1 MALRFLRPEAFVM
14 RRFAVSLLLLLA
26 AATVA
31 QAQSYPTKP
40 VKIIVPFTAGSATD
54 ILARL
59 VGDQLS
65 RALGQPFVIENKPGA
80 GGIVGTQAAK
90 DAAPDGYTLIAAGS
104 GPFGINPGVYKSLP
118 YDPVRDFEP
127 IGNIALTPQA
137 IVVGAQ
143 SPYKSI
149 RELVAAAK
157 AKPGEL
163 SFASLGNGST
173 SHLTMEAFQQAA
185 GIKLNHIPFKG
196 SSDAQSQIIG
206 GNVVMMS
213 DTVPGLLTQVKG
225 GKLRALGVAIPQ
237 RSPFMPDVPTLAE
250 QGYPGFESVGWIGLA
265 APAKTPVAILDKL
278 NAEVRR
284 MLQDPAVRE
293 KMAQLAFTPVG
304 DTRAQFGAFMK
315 GEIAKW
321 SKVAHDSGA
330 RAD

>member
-1 MALRFLRPEAFVM
+1 MALRFLRPEACVI
-14 RRFAVSLLLLLA
+14 RRFAASLLLLI
-26 AATVA
+26 AATMA

-59 VGDQLS
+59 VGEQLG
-65 RALGQPFVIENKPGA
+65 RTLGQPFVIENKPGA

-149 RELVAAAK
+149 RDLVAAAK

-163 SFASLGNGST
+163 SIASLGNGST

-213 DTVPGLLTQVKG
+213 DTVPGLLTQVRG

>member
-1 MALRFLRPEAFVM
+1 MALRFLRPEAFVI
-14 RRFAVSLLLLLA
+14 RRFAASLLLLF
-26 AATVA
+26 AATLA
-31 QAQSYPTKP
+31 QAQPYPTKP

-65 RALGQPFVIENKPGA
+65 RALGQPFVIDNKPGA

-127 IGNIALTPQA
+127 IGNVALTPQA

-149 RELVAAAK
+149 KDLVAAAK

-278 NAEVRR
+278 NGELRR

>member
-1 MALRFLRPEAFVM
+1 VI
-14 RRFAVSLLLLLA
+14 RRFAASLLLLLA
-26 AATVA
+26 AATGA

-59 VGDQLS
+59 VGEQLGRS
-65 RALGQPFVIENKPGA
+65 LGQPFVVENKPGA

-149 RELVAAAK
+149 RDLVTAAK

-213 DTVPGLLTQVKG
+213 DTVPGLLTQVRG

-278 NAEVRR
+278 NAELRR

>member
-1 MALRFLRPEAFVM
+1 MALPFPCPEACVI
-14 RRFAVSLLLLLA
+14 RRFAASLLLLLA
-26 AATVA
+26 ATAA
-31 QAQSYPTKP
+31 QAQPYPTKP

-65 RALGQPFVIENKPGA
+65 RALGQPFVVENKPGA

-127 IGNIALTPQA
+127 IGNVALTPQA

-185 GIKLNHIPFKG
+185 GIRLNHIPFKG

-265 APAKTPVAILDKL
+265 APAKTPVAILDRL
-278 NAEVRR
+278 SAELRR

>member
-1 MALRFLRPEAFVM
+1 MALRFPRPEAFVI
-14 RRFAVSLLLLLA
+14 RRFAASLLLLFA

-31 QAQSYPTKP
+31 QAQSYPSKP
-40 VKIIVPFTAGSATD
+40 VKIIVPFTPGSATD

-59 VGDQLS
+59 VGEQLGRS
-65 RALGQPFVIENKPGA
+65 LGQPFVIENKPGA

-149 RELVAAAK
+149 RDLVAAAR

-213 DTVPGLLTQVKG
+213 DTVPGLLTQVRG

-265 APAKTPVAILDKL
+265 APAKTPVAILDRL
-278 NAEVRR
+278 NAELRR

>member
-1 MALRFLRPEAFVM
+1 MALRFLRPEAFVIH
-14 RRFAVSLLLLLA
+14 RVAASLLLLLA
-26 AATVA
+26 TTLA
-31 QAQSYPTKP
+31 QAQPYPTKP
-40 VKIIVPFTAGSATD
+40 VKIIVPFTPGSATD

-65 RALGQPFVIENKPGA
+65 RALGQPFVVENKPGA
-80 GGIVGTQAAK
+80 GGIVGTQPAK

>member
-1 MALRFLRPEAFVM
+1 MI
-14 RRFAVSLLLLLA
+14 RRFAASLLLLLA
-26 AATVA
+26 ATAA
-31 QAQSYPTKP
+31 QAQPYPTKP

-65 RALGQPFVIENKPGA
+65 RALGQPFVVENKPGA

-127 IGNIALTPQA
+127 IGNVALTPQA

-185 GIKLNHIPFKG
+185 GIRLNHIPFKG

-265 APAKTPVAILDKL
+265 APAKTPVAILDRL
-278 NAEVRR
+278 SAELRR

>member
-1 MALRFLRPEAFVM
+1 MALRFPRPEAFVI
-14 RRFAVSLLLLLA
+14 RRFAASLLLLFA

-31 QAQSYPTKP
+31 QAQSYPSKP
-40 VKIIVPFTAGSATD
+40 VKIIVPFTPGSATD

-59 VGDQLS
+59 VGEQLGRS
-65 RALGQPFVIENKPGA
+65 LGQPFVVENKPGA

-149 RELVAAAK
+149 RDLVAAAR

-213 DTVPGLLTQVKG
+213 DTVPGLLTQVRG

-278 NAEVRR
+278 NAELRR

>member
-1 MALRFLRPEAFVM
+1 MALRFPRPEAFVI
-14 RRFAVSLLLLLA
+14 RRFAASILLLFA

-31 QAQSYPTKP
+31 QAQSYPSKP
-40 VKIIVPFTAGSATD
+40 VKIIVPFTPGSATD

-59 VGDQLS
+59 VGEQLGRS
-65 RALGQPFVIENKPGA
+65 LGQPFVIENKPGA

-149 RELVAAAK
+149 RDLVAAAR

-213 DTVPGLLTQVKG
+213 DTVPGLLTQVRG

-265 APAKTPVAILDKL
+265 APAKTPVAILDRL
-278 NAEVRR
+278 NAELRR

>member
-1 MALRFLRPEAFVM
+1 
-14 RRFAVSLLLLLA
+14 
-26 AATVA
+26 
-31 QAQSYPTKP
+31 
-40 VKIIVPFTAGSATD
+40 
-54 ILARL
+54 
-59 VGDQLS
+59 
-65 RALGQPFVIENKPGA
+65 
-80 GGIVGTQAAK
+80 
-90 DAAPDGYTLIAAGS
+90 
-104 GPFGINPGVYKSLP
+104 
-118 YDPVRDFEP
+118 
-127 IGNIALTPQA
+127 
-137 IVVGAQ
+137 
-143 SPYKSI
+143 
-149 RELVAAAK
+149 
-157 AKPGEL
+157 
-163 SFASLGNGST
+163 
-173 SHLTMEAFQQAA
+173 MEAFQQAA